1 MAQENFLESRTPI
14 GVFDSGIGGLGV
26 LRALMAE
33 LPHEHFVYMA
43 DNAHAPYGERGE
55 DFVLERAR
63 VLARRLLQE
72 HAIKALVVACNTA
85 TAAAVR
91 ALRAELGPLP
101 IVGIEPALK
110 PAAAASR
117 TKHIGVLATRGT
129 LQSAKFHELL
139 HGLDAQARFHLQACD
154 GLADAIEKEAAGA
167 DCARTAELIGLHI
180 AALGQLGRAAG
191 QIDTLVLGCTHY
203 PLVWP
208 LWEQRVAG
216 SATLLDPSAAVA
228 RRCRQVLAERN
239 LLHPPHPVPRAPL
252 IRWQATGSPQTVQAA
267 ITRWVSVGVL

>member
-91 ALRAELGPLP
+91 AQTA
-101 IVGIEPALK
+101 
-110 PAAAASR
+110 PAASFSMAS
-117 TKHIGVLATRGT
+117 
-129 LQSAKFHELL
+129 
-139 HGLDAQARFHLQACD
+139 ARPSQAC
-154 GLADAIEKEAAGA
+154 
-167 DCARTAELIGLHI
+167 R
-180 AALGQLGRAAG
+180 
-191 QIDTLVLGCTHY
+191 
-203 PLVWP
+203 
-208 LWEQRVAG
+208 
-216 SATLLDPSAAVA
+216 
-228 RRCRQVLAERN
+228 
-239 LLHPPHPVPRAPL
+239 
-252 IRWQATGSPQTVQAA
+252 
-267 ITRWVSVGVL
+267 